1 MVLLLGK
8 EINMKKPKS
17 NGPHEYT
24 EEEARRLFLE
34 KVWTYT
40 VNRLSDRGIFIRAKI
55 LEKTNLDKGF
65 GV

>member
-1 MVLLLGK
+1 
-8 EINMKKPKS
+8 MKKPKS

-24 EEEARRLFLE
+24 EEEARKLFLE